1 MTATLPALPR
11 PFAPPGAALAARPE
25 VVTEIRP
32 VLRAAL
38 VAALLL
44 FGVLGGW
51 AALVPVGGAV
61 IAPGRSVAAG
71 KPQAVQTVEGG
82 AVARLAVKPGDLV
95 AAGDLILTL
104 DPAPVAAR
112 LAAARDRLAAALA
125 EQARFRAEAAG
136 AAAPDFTPPALPFP
150 APDMDA
156 PAATSRALF
165 AARALRAAEMRARAE
180 ETAAQVAAQGAGVAA
195 QVAALQAERE
205 LLLAEIDT
213 QAALLAEGLAR
224 QGPLADLRRQA
235 AQIDGRIAAL
245 HAERTRLEASAREA
259 TRALAEAEAARAEE
273 AAQGLRDSAA
283 EIGALVPEIT
293 ALLAAEGRGE
303 LRAPV
308 AGVVH
313 ELAVAGPGAVVAPGA
328 TVAQIVPQD
337 GGVEIEV
344 AVDPGAID
352 QVHPGQT
359 AEVRISAFDP
369 TMPKLPATVTLVA
382 PDAST
387 DPATGLR
394 FFRVT
399 LRLDPAALAGVPP
412 VSPGMP
418 AEAYLAT
425 GQRPMLAWLIAPLTH
440 QLDRAFREN

>member
-1 MTATLPALPR
+1 VTDIATVLPAPR
-11 PFAPPGAALAARPE
+11 LD
-25 VVTEIRP
+25 TRP

-38 VAALLL
+38 LASLLL
-44 FGVLGGW
+44 FGVLGAW

-71 KPQAVQTVEGG
+71 KPHPVQTVEGG
-82 AVARLAVKPGDLV
+82 AVAVLAVKAGDRV

-112 LAAARDRLAAALA
+112 LAAATDRLAAALA
-125 EQARFRAEAAG
+125 ERARFRAEATGAG
-136 AAAPDFTPPALPFP
+136 GLDATAPDLPFP
-150 APDMDA
+150 APDLTA
-156 PAATSRALF
+156 ALATSTALF
-165 AARALRAAEMRARAE
+165 HARAARAGEMRARAE
-180 ETAAQVAAQGAGVAA
+180 ETAAQVAAQDAGVAA
-195 QVAALQAERE
+195 QIAALEAER
-205 LLLAEIDT
+205 LLLGEEIAN
-213 QAALLAEGLAR
+213 QAALVAEGLAR
-224 QGPLADLRRQA
+224 QGPLAELKRQA
-235 AQIDGRIAAL
+235 AQMDGRLAAL
-245 HAERTRLEASAREA
+245 AAERKGLEATAREA
-259 TRALAEAEAARAEE
+259 ARALAEAEAARAEE
-273 AAQGLRDSAA
+273 AAQGLRDTAA
-283 EIGALVPEIT
+283 EIGELVPEIT
-293 ALLAAEGRGE
+293 ALRAAEGRGE

-328 TVAQIVPQD
+328 TVAQVIPQD

-344 AVDPGAID
+344 SVDPRAID

-359 AEVRISAFDP
+359 AEVRIAAFDP
-369 TMPKLPATVTLVA
+369 MMPRLPATVALVA

-387 DPATGLR
+387 DPATGQR

-399 LRLDPAALAGVPP
+399 LRLDPAALKDVPP

-425 GQRPMLAWLIAPLTH
+425 GERPMLAWLVAPLANH
-440 QLDRAFREN
+440 LDRAFREN